1 MKRRREKAT
10 DQLMKRRYSAAL
22 SAAAVAVAAVGA
34 AEPKRRTPVEA
45 GAVPVADHSA
55 CHVEVA
61 VVEAVAGDKVE
72 WLATSSLDYHL
83 FRPDCSPALAAVEE
97 GRAAKWAAVVVVPLA
112 GGQTAA
118 CPAAQL
124 LLLPLLRWSLPS
136 RQSYCSN
143 CADYYCSSWRA
154 TSPKRA
160 RRKRKWKRR

>member
-34 AEPKRRTPVEA
+34 AEPKRRTPAEA
-45 GAVPVADHSA
+45 EAVPVAGHSA
-55 CHVEVA
+55 CHDEVA

-97 GRAAKWAAVVVVPLA
+97 GRAAKRAATMVVVVVPLA

-160 RRKRKWKRR
+160 RRKRK